1 MPALT
6 GPRLL
11 RAAVFTAVCVVL
23 SALGHAL
30 AACETVP
37 WWTLSAGLAAVFLL
51 ALPFTGR
58 ERSLPAITSALVTGQ
73 LALHTLFGVGQQ
85 HAAAGA
91 GTAVQGAAQGGAGSD
106 ALIRA
111 AARLLCGAGTTQ
123 LSPGEAHRIV
133 TAAGL
138 DPVAAAAAAGPATGA
153 AAVGAGVPVE
163 PAALAALPGLAM
175 VLGHLVAALAS
186 GWLLRHG
193 DLALLRLSRLARLS
207 ARGVAEAAEQALVRS
222 LRDALTLVRLL
233 VAGADTPPSQARRAP
248 RGDDDVPLPSAAD
261 ALQHSVIRRGP
272 PAAYALAA

>member
-1 MPALT
+1 M
-6 GPRLL
+6 
-11 RAAVFTAVCVVL
+11 FTAVCVVL

-37 WWTLSAGLAAVFLL
+37 WWTLSAGFAAVFLL

-58 ERSLPAITSALVTGQ
+58 ERSLPAITSALITGQ

-91 GTAVQGAAQGGAGSD
+91 GTAFQGTAQGGAGSD

-138 DPVAAAAAAGPATGA
+138 DPAAAAAAAAGPATGA
-153 AAVGAGVPVE
+153 AGVGATVPVE
-163 PAALAALPGLAM
+163 PEALAALPGLAM
-175 VLGHLVAALAS
+175 VLGHVVAALIS

-193 DLALLRLSRLARLS
+193 DLALLRLSRLTRLS
-207 ARGVAEAAEQALVRS
+207 ARGVVEAAEQALVRS
-222 LRDALTLVRLL
+222 LRAALVLVRLL
-233 VAGADTPPSQARRAP
+233 VAGADALPSQARRAS
-248 RGDDDVPLPSAAD
+248 RAADDIPPASAAD

-272 PAAYALAA
+272 PAVYALAV